1 MPTSEGTMAATFA
14 DLGFRDIAGRLLI
27 VECPLLERLDKTA
40 IVVPAGADAVLA
52 YAYVDHEQGLS
63 LFALAPA
70 SLASG
75 NIFHEASFPVAQGQ
89 LLLLRSGSVPPESRV
104 LFPDDAKALEGRYAE
119 QIEQVEKS
127 HAASGG
133 VLAARKVVQVDALRS
148 PEYPDDV
155 YAILTSDGLPFEG
168 VWFRLEGI
176 TKDGMLAGILL
187 NEPDANYPVHEGD
200 LMAIALT
207 ESEDKSSMLL
217 TFPDLLISHRE
228 E

>member
-1 MPTSEGTMAATFA
+1 MAPTFA
-14 DLGFRDIAGRLLI
+14 DLGFRDIAGRLLV
-27 VECPLLERLDKTA
+27 VECPLLKRLDKTA

-52 YAYVDHEQGLS
+52 YVYVDHEQGLS
-63 LFALAPA
+63 LYALAPT
-70 SLASG
+70 SFASG
-75 NIFHEASFPVAQGQ
+75 SIFHEASFPVAQGQ
-89 LLLLRSGSVPPESRV
+89 LVLLRSGSIPPESRV
-104 LFPDDAKALEGRYAE
+104 LFPDDAKALEGRSAE

-127 HAASGG
+127 HDPSEG
-133 VLAARKVVQVDALRS
+133 VLAAREVGQVDGLRS

-155 YAILTSDGLPFEG
+155 YAILTSDGLSPEG

-176 TKDGMLAGILL
+176 AGEGMLAGVLL
-187 NEPDANYPVHEGD
+187 NEPDADYPVHEGD

-207 ESEDKSSMLL
+207 ESEDKSPMLL